1 MDSLTDHV
9 DEATAVFRMFAMI
22 TCASENEQHF
32 DACFNSNDVG
42 SCSLHLV
49 HQDKVTS
56 KVDTKEARM

>member
-1 MDSLTDHV
+1 
-9 DEATAVFRMFAMI
+9 MFAMI